1 MLLPTQLKWNL
12 FVRAL
17 KTLKYKQLPSKG
29 GSARHFRRG
38 VEDPV
43 TFHEP
48 HGNDTLRQGTLTEYL
63 RKLKISREEF
73 DLALA
78 GLDAQRQASVDEE
91 RFRRTSLP
99 NGNIVS
105 NCMTCFNLVAD
116 APLEEIIIAAEL
128 EHVCPA
134 SS

>member
-17 KTLKYKQLPSKG
+17 KTLKYKQLPSK
-29 GSARHFRRG
+29 
-38 VEDPV
+38 DPV